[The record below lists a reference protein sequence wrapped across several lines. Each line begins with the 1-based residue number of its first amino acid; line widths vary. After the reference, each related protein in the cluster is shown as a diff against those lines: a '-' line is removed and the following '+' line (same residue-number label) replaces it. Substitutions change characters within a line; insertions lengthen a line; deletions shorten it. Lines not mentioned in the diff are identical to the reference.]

1 MEHTADPAL
10 PPLSDPFRHVAHALL
25 VGVEALQTSK
35 EFELQ
40 QVWCSGVAC
49 VALTDVTDVAL
60 AGATG
65 VALAGATGVALG
77 CDGCGGVALAGVAGV
92 VLGCGVCGTHGCDGC
107 GARGCNGC
115 GARGCDGCGARV
127 RWVSLFGATSVAL

>member
-40 QVWCSGVAC
+40 QAHSP
-49 VALTDVTDVAL
+49 
-60 AGATG
+60 
-65 VALAGATGVALG
+65 
-77 CDGCGGVALAGVAGV
+77 
-92 VLGCGVCGTHGCDGC
+92 
-107 GARGCNGC
+107 
-115 GARGCDGCGARV
+115 GCGARV
-127 RWVSLFGATSVAL
+127 RWVWRRGARGCDRCGAR